1 MDNTVTT
8 PGQDY
13 KISAKAVNLGL
24 HNTLIKPGTRQV
36 ATPAKPYF
44 FVRFFLVQYNKS

>member
-24 HNTLIKPGTRQV
+24 HNCL
-36 ATPAKPYF
+36 A
-44 FVRFFLVQYNKS
+44 LCLD